1 MNAKTNVPAH
11 TNYTAI
17 YVMLLALVF
26 VSFGFYMIKSKL
38 IATVLIFV
46 VAFIKAA
53 MVGSF
58 FMHLR
63 FEPKTI
69 LTIVLSSLLIV
80 ALVLFGLI
88 PDIVYQFG
96 KI

>member
-1 MNAKTNVPAH
+1 MNAKQDLQSHP
-11 TNYTAI
+11 NYAVI
-17 YVMLLALVF
+17 YGLLLALVF
-26 VSFGFYMIKSKL
+26 ISFGFYMIKSKV
-38 IATVLIFV
+38 IATALIFL

-58 FMHLR
+58 FMHLK

-69 LTIVLSSLLIV
+69 LTIVLSSLFV
-80 ALVLFGLI
+80 VVLVLFGLI

-96 KI
+96 RM